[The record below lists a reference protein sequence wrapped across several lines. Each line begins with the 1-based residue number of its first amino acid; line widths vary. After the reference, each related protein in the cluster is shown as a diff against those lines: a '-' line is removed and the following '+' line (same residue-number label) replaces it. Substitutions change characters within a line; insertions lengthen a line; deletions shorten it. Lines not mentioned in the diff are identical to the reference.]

1 LPTWVVRAT
10 DVKRTCIAVLGLA
23 LAGVGCAPETAE
35 EEAASEAVEPATT
48 LVYECDD
55 GYGFVARIQGE
66 TAWVF
71 LPETTAALPHV
82 PAASGARYGDGSITY
97 WSQGEEA
104 LLEVAGAE
112 HLSCANNCRRAV
124 WEHAKLNGADFRAVG
139 NEPGWVL
146 EIYPRRMVLVTDYGE
161 QRYEFETPEPVVNTE
176 ERRTFYETSDRGLR
190 ILVALEGGECRD
202 TMSDEVFE
210 TRVAVKLD
218 DTTYRG
224 CGRALH

>member
-1 LPTWVVRAT
+1 M
-10 DVKRTCIAVLGLA
+10 D
-23 LAGVGCAPETAE
+23 
-35 EEAASEAVEPATT
+35 PATT
-48 LVYECDD
+48 MVYECDD
-55 GYGFVARIQGE
+55 GYEFVARIQGE

-71 LPETTAALPHV
+71 LPETTAALPHA
-82 PAASGARYGDGSITY
+82 PPASGARYGEGSLTY

-104 LLEVAGAE
+104 LLEVAGSE
-112 HLSCANNCRRAV
+112 HVSCANNRRRAV

-161 QRYEFETPEPVVNTE
+161 HRYEFATPEPVVN

-190 ILVALEGGECRD
+190 ILVSIELSECRD
-202 TMSDEVFE
+202 TMSDQVFQ
-210 TRVAVKLD
+210 TRVAVILD
-218 DTTYRG
+218 DITYHG

>member
-1 LPTWVVRAT
+1 MPPT
-10 DVKRTCIAVLGLA
+10 DVLQYARFAIFGA
-23 LAGVGCAPETAE
+23 LATPLACSPEQAE
-35 EEAASEAVEPATT
+35 EVASERVEPASTF
-48 LVYECDD
+48 VYECDD

-82 PAASGARYGDGSITY
+82 PSGSGARYSEGGLTY
-97 WSQGEEA
+97 WSKGEEA
-104 LLEVAGAE
+104 LLEVRGTE
-112 HLSCANNCRRAV
+112 HPACANNRRSAV

-139 NEPGWVL
+139 NEPGWLL

-161 QRYEFETPEPVVNTE
+161 NRYEFETPDPVENPD
-176 ERRTFYETSDRGLR
+176 ERRTTYEAADRGLR
-190 ILVALEGGECRD
+190 VLVVLEGLECRD

-210 TRVAVKLD
+210 TRVAVKLND
-218 DTTYRG
+218 ATYRG

>member
-1 LPTWVVRAT
+1 MPPT
-10 DVKRTCIAVLGLA
+10 DVRRHARLAILGVAAAA
-23 LAGVGCAPETAE
+23 LACSPEQA
-35 EEAASEAVEPATT
+35 EEAASERVEPASTF
-48 LVYECDD
+48 VYECDD

-71 LPETTAALPHV
+71 LPETTAALAHV
-82 PAASGARYGDGSITY
+82 PAASGARYSEGGITY
-97 WSQGEEA
+97 WSKGEEA
-104 LLEVAGAE
+104 LLEVRGTE
-112 HLSCANNCRRAV
+112 HPACANNRRSAV

-139 NEPGWVL
+139 NEPGWLL

-161 QRYEFETPEPVVNTE
+161 NRYEFETPDAVENPD
-176 ERRTFYETSDRGLR
+176 ERRTTYEAADRGLR
-190 ILVALEGGECRD
+190 VIVVLEGRECRD

-210 TRVAVKLD
+210 TRVAVKLN